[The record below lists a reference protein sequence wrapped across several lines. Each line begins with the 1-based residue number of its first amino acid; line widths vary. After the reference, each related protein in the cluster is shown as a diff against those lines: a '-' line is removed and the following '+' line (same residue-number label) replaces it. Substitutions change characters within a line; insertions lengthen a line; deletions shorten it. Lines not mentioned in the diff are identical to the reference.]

1 VPPCGWAR
9 RILFGIVC
17 IHLCVGLFV
26 FIGAAVMLG
35 IDEPSSGAGLPLGQ
49 RAVLLAVDWSLA
61 IYFGLVLSDVV
72 ALWALSTRRPIGR
85 SRVVQ
90 VYVAAVL
97 LLAAAHVAAVA
108 IATRIETFDTR
119 DGAVVLHPSM
129 WQAAAIWGGLMI
141 VPAVLTGA
149 AAIME
154 RRQFRNRGAC
164 PACGYDL
171 TGLPGPDLPCPECG
185 RSVSEKDAARRGD

>member
-1 VPPCGWAR
+1 MQTTPSMTGGR
-9 RILFGIVC
+9 RILLAIVC

-35 IDEPSSGAGLPLGQ
+35 IEKPSSGAGLPLGQ
-49 RAVLLAVDWSLA
+49 RIVLLAVDWSLA
-61 IYFGLVLSDVV
+61 IYLALLLSNVV
-72 ALWALSTRRPIGR
+72 ALWALSIRRPIGR

-90 VYVAAVL
+90 VYVAAAL
-97 LLAAAHVAAVA
+97 FLAAAHVAAVT

-129 WQAAAIWGGLMI
+129 WQAAAIWGGIMV

-149 AAIME
+149 AAIVE
-154 RRQFRNRGAC
+154 RRQLRERGAC

-171 TGLPGPDLPCPECG
+171 TGLPGPDLRCPECG
-185 RSVSEKDAARRGD
+185 RPQRG